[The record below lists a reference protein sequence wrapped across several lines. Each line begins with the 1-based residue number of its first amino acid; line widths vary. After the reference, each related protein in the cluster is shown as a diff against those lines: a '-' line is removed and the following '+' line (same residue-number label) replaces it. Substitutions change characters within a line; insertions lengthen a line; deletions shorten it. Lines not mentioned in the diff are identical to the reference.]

1 MKNIYDTEEM
11 AKIRAEAEIFR
22 KNTSKILP
30 PRVELPAE
38 LMELTA
44 NEPIC
49 VQQALSNLYFR
60 GNIISPHSK
69 DFPKKDDSIMLLA
82 VNLHF
87 LWAIKMFNAGLTW
100 NHISGSHYDV
110 KLLPWERLQ
119 SDFPDDAKFFTNYA
133 SRIVNLLS
141 DYGFAII
148 A

>member
-11 AKIRAEAEIFR
+11 AKIRAEAETFR
-22 KNTSKILP
+22 ENTSKILP
-30 PRVELPAE
+30 PGVELPAE

-60 GNIISPHSK
+60 GNIVSTLSK
-69 DFPKKDDSIMLLA
+69 DLPSADDSIMLFA
-82 VNLHF
+82 GNLH
-87 LWAIKMFNAGLTW
+87 LMWAIKMFNAGLTW

-110 KLLPWERLQ
+110 KLLPWEKLQ
-119 SDFPDDAKFFTNYA
+119 SEFPDDAKFFLNYA
-133 SRIVNLLS
+133 SRIINLLS
-141 DYGFAII
+141 DYGFAIV